1 MKKKHLNPTILNV
14 LRLWLVIAMLFQ
26 LGGTALAYTWT
37 DPTDYP
43 PGSTVTIRGNNSDPD
58 NAHNWSA
65 GETVHVD
72 VVGPKGYLLAC
83 DGIADALGAWTCD
96 VTLNPDPAVAVGD
109 YAYTARG
116 VTSGNVEHGMFT
128 DSQENYL
135 HWLDKPPASW
145 ANTTIQGTNS
155 AYFEGEVVPHYFESH
170 RLTPGTTYAFNIY
183 YNYYYTSK
191 NGCGFT
197 YLAQYNTSR
206 TPTVP
211 ATTPPAGSPTQ
222 DNALP
227 EGHGYFFTTNADIT
241 TVSAP
246 IDVGNRIDRY
256 VQVTFTANAED
267 VAFYWGFHL
276 ALPGE
281 IGTCTGA
288 AAWPGAS
295 LQTNVATTPVVAGA
309 TMIGGGG
316 TLQVNPSGVIAGAIS
331 GYKWSDLNGNGA
343 DNTEPKLS
351 GWTIQ
356 LCADSACTSVLQSTV
371 TDASGNYTFRIP
383 PGTYYVRE
391 VLQGGWRQTAP
402 TTVYY
407 GPLVV
412 NATTPTYSNQ
422 NFGNQQLGTII
433 VNKTATGGDATFG
446 FATTGGDGLPT
457 SFDITTSGG
466 SGSQTY
472 PNIVPGAY
480 SVAEGTIAGWTLTGS
495 SCSSG
500 SPASFTVTPG
510 GTVTCSFTNL
520 KQAPALTLT
529 KNASPS
535 TYDTVGQTITYG
547 YVIKNTGNRGPQRP
561 VLGDRRQRAP

>member
-1 MKKKHLNPTILNV
+1 M
-14 LRLWLVIAMLFQ
+14 
-26 LGGTALAYTWT
+26 
-37 DPTDYP
+37 
-43 PGSTVTIRGNNSDPD
+43 
-58 NAHNWSA
+58 
-65 GETVHVD
+65 
-72 VVGPKGYLLAC
+72 AC

-128 DSQENYL
+128 DSQEDYK
-135 HWLDKPPASW
+135 HWGDKPPAGWQNGALQSS
-145 ANTTIQGTNS
+145 NS
-155 AYFEGEVVPHYFESH
+155 QYFEGEVVPHYWKSQG
-170 RLTPGTTYAFNIY
+170 LTVGATYAINVY
-183 YNYYYTSK
+183 YDYYDLNAGT
-191 NGCGFT
+191 CGFD

-206 TPTVP
+206 APTFIDGTP
-211 ATTPPAGSPTQ
+211 AA
-222 DNALP
+222 DDALP
-227 EGHGYFFTTNADIT
+227 QGYGNFYTAGANIT
-241 TVSAP
+241 AVTAP
-246 IDVGNRIDRY
+246 VTDVNQRY
-256 VQVTFTANAED
+256 VQVTFTATAAKAE
-267 VAFYWGFHL
+267 FYWGLHL
-276 ALPGE
+276 SLPGA
-281 IGTCTGA
+281 IGTCDGA
-288 AAWPGAS
+288 HAWSGAS
-295 LQTNVATTPVVAGA
+295 LQTDVEPTPSVSGA
-309 TMIGGGG
+309 TMLGGGG
-316 TLQVNPSGVIAGAIS
+316 TLQINPSGVIAGAIS

-356 LCADSACTSVLQSTV
+356 LCSDSACASVLQSTV

-412 NATTPTYSNQ
+412 NATTPIYSNQ

-446 FATTGGDGLPT
+446 FATTGGDGFPT
-457 SFDITTSGG
+457 SFNITTSGG

-480 SVAEGTIAGWTLTGS
+480 SVAEGAIADWTLTGS

-547 YVIKNTGNRGPQRP
+547 YVIKNTGNRHPQRT
-561 VLGDRRQRAP
+561 VLGDRRQRDRSLHPTDGWCALAERRDELHGHPHRHPGRPGCQQDHQQSDRHERHGHI